1 MIIIKSKKELE
12 IMREAG
18 RIVAGAHALI
28 RRNIRV
34 GITTEELDKL
44 VEEYIHGHNAIP
56 SFKGYN
62 GFPASICTSVN
73 EQVIHGIPGPV
84 SLKDGDIVSVDIGA
98 IYNGY
103 HGDAAKTHPV
113 GNVSPRAQ
121 QLMKV
126 TKEAFFT
133 GLKYARP
140 GYRLSDISHAI
151 QTHVEKQGYS
161 VVKAFVGHGI
171 GQNMHEEPQI
181 PNFGPPGKGIRLRP
195 GMTLA
200 IEPMINEGTDQVVIL
215 EDRWTV
221 VTEDRKLSAHYEHTI
236 AITEGEPIILTKEE

>member
-1 MIIIKSKKELE
+1 
-12 IMREAG
+12 MRTAG
-18 RIVAGAHALI
+18 RLVAGAHALVAE
-28 RRNIRV
+28 NIKA
-34 GITTEELDKL
+34 GITTMELNRI
-44 VEEYIHGHNAIP
+44 VEEYIYRHNAIP

-62 GFPASICTSVN
+62 GFPASICTSIN
-73 EQVIHGIPGPV
+73 EQVIHGIPGPIP
-84 SLKDGDIVSVDIGA
+84 LRNGDIVSVDIGA

-103 HGDAAKTHPV
+103 HGDAAKTYPV
-113 GNVSPRAQ
+113 GDVKPNAKRLIEVSE
-121 QLMKV
+121 
-126 TKEAFFT
+126 EAFYA

-151 QTHVEKQGYS
+151 GAYVEENGYS

-181 PNFGPPGKGIRLRP
+181 PNYGPPGKGVRLRP

-215 EDRWTV
+215 DDGWTV
-221 VTEDRKLSAHYEHTI
+221 VTQDGSLSAHFEHTI
-236 AITEGEPIILTKEE
+236 AITDGDPIILTTEEE

>member
-28 RRNIRV
+28 RKNIRA
-34 GITTEELDKL
+34 GITTEELDKS
-44 VEEYIHGHNAIP
+44 VEEYIHEHNAIP

-84 SLKDGDIVSVDIGA
+84 TLKDGDIVSVDIGA

-103 HGDAAKTHPV
+103 HGDAAKTYPV

-126 TKEAFFT
+126 TKESFFS

-151 QTHVEKQGYS
+151 QTYVEKQGYS

-181 PNFGPPGKGIRLRP
+181 PNFGPPGKGVRLRS